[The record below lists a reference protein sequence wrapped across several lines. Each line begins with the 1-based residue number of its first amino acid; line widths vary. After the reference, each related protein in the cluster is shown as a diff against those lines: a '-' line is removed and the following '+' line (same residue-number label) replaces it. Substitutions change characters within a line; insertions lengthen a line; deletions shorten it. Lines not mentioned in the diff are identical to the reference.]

1 MTIYNIK
8 GDIMMTHMKLIMENW
23 NRFVKSEQLIT
34 EQQKNKACLMLES
47 LYEEGVITEGL
58 KDSITKMI
66 KSQAPKITALGLA
79 LATLFGATAP
89 AAASVIAPV
98 DEPGIEDVVQDTNYL
113 EIQDNQVVFSDDGA
127 RAVVVFF
134 VGELM
139 NSEDLQ
145 QLVRDGGGIQRVRAE
160 VSGFLEVADS
170 GEPVQ
175 LNQQDFPFITFAMET
190 LASSL
195 QGAATAGI
203 DVEDIEDFIPGAQEN
218 FDRAFRV
225 LAGQGPLGQRLEMRL
240 R

>member
-1 MTIYNIK
+1 
-8 GDIMMTHMKLIMENW
+8 MMPHMKLIMENW
-23 NRFVKSEQLIT
+23 NNFVKSEQLIT

-79 LATLFGATAP
+79 LTTLFGVTAP
-89 AAASVIAPV
+89 ATASVIAPV

-113 EIQDNQVVFSDDGA
+113 ELQDNQVVFSDDGA
-127 RAVVVFF
+127 RAVVNFF

-139 NSEDLQ
+139 NNEDLQ

-160 VSGFLEVADS
+160 VSGFLEAANS
-170 GEPVQ
+170 SEPVQ
-175 LNQQDFPFITFAMET
+175 LTQQDFPFMTYAMEA

-195 QGAATAGI
+195 QDVSAAGG
-203 DVEDIEDFIPGAQEN
+203 DVGEIEDLIPGAQEN
-218 FDRAFRV
+218 FDRALRV
-225 LAGQGPLGQRLEMRL
+225 LAGQGPLGQRLASRL